1 MIEWGILVA
10 YVGILVMALVPIW
23 IGSHQSLEQK
33 AVETMK
39 AKDAYMFP
47 IVGSCVLFG
56 LYLLFKLFSKEYI
69 NMLLTAYFLFFGVM
83 AVAATLRPFIAPLF
97 SKSLQNEKPKTFS
110 LFSVAFEWTVIDI
123 FALVLGVGIG
133 AWYVLTKHWIANN
146 ILGLAFSIQGIAL
159 LSLGSF
165 QIGCILLCGLF
176 VYDIFWVFGTDV
188 MVTVAKSFDA
198 PVKLLWPKDLFA
210 EQLHFSMLGLGD
222 IVIPGIFIALMLRFD
237 ALRARK
243 QKVKKN
249 FSKPYFMF
257 TYVGYIL
264 GMATTIGVMH
274 VFQAAQPAL
283 LYLVPYCI
291 GSSLFAALLLGEV
304 KELIFFS
311 EEKPE
316 KTKDHQEGGGK
327 KKHSG
332 SKKASKKQ
340 PKEGKKKASADAGG
354 EKVKKTA
361 PVDAEKKQKKQSK
374 ANKPAKKQATKA
386 N

>member
-1 MIEWGILVA
+1 
-10 YVGILVMALVPIW
+10 
-23 IGSHQSLEQK
+23 
-33 AVETMK
+33 
-39 AKDAYMFP
+39 
-47 IVGSCVLFG
+47 
-56 LYLLFKLFSKEYI
+56 
-69 NMLLTAYFLFFGVM
+69 
-83 AVAATLRPFIAPLF
+83 
-97 SKSLQNEKPKTFS
+97 
-110 LFSVAFEWTVIDI
+110 
-123 FALVLGVGIG
+123 
-133 AWYVLTKHWIANN
+133 
-146 ILGLAFSIQGIAL
+146 LACA
-159 LSLGSF
+159 
-165 QIGCILLCGLF
+165 
-176 VYDIFWVFGTDV
+176 
-188 MVTVAKSFDA
+188 
-198 PVKLLWPKDLFA
+198 
-210 EQLHFSMLGLGD
+210 
-222 IVIPGIFIALMLRFD
+222 GIFIALMLRFD

-249 FSKPYFMF
+249 FPKPYFMF

-274 VFQAAQPAL
+274 VFQAAQVRSTAACSLLAFLQAFTNARTVSQHHQPAL

-291 GSSLFAALLLGEV
+291 GSSLLAALLLGEV

-332 SKKASKKQ
+332 SKKAGKKQQ

-361 PVDAEKKQKKQSK
+361 PVDGEKKQKKQSK
-374 ANKPAKKQATKA
+374 ANKPAKKQAAKA